1 MPKYELVQLANPNFI
16 DEFALAPLGHVDW
29 I

>member
-1 MPKYELVQLANPNFI
+1 MPKYELAPLANPNFI
-16 DEFALAPLGHVDW
+16 VEFVLAPLGHVDW